1 MVGVCTV
8 VQMVFAKYMTYIG
21 STMIAESYTG
31 GFRIGSLID
40 ETNIIK
46 STDLW
51 ATGFRRLMNGIYSF
65 GLKI

>member
-1 MVGVCTV
+1 MRTMTWLVFA
-8 VQMVFAKYMTYIG
+8 QWFRWFFAKYMTYIG

-46 STDLW
+46 SIDLW
-51 ATGFRRLMNGIYSF
+51 ATGFRRLMNGIY
-65 GLKI
+65 